1 MPRIELDHFE
11 VIHPGDQEKPEG
23 EQRRFTYRHGTIG
36 YWKAHHEELKRLDG
50 LTIPEALEGMLTLA
64 QRGLVDWSNT
74 MTDPAGNQVPFRPD
88 ALADLLTPPQLYIL
102 VRDLPITALIEG
114 LNQQAARKAAER
126 APVNTAT

>member
-36 YWKAHHEELKRLDG
+36 YWKVHHAELKRLDG
-50 LTIPEALEGMLTLA
+50 LTIPEALEGMLILA
-64 QRGLVDWSNT
+64 QRGLVGWSDT
-74 MTDPAGNQVPFRPD
+74 MTDPSGNPVPFGPD
-88 ALADLLTPPQLYIL
+88 SLAELLTPPQLYIL